1 MISIITDANNYSKN
15 VTLLNQ
21 NKPME
26 ADTKI
31 SIAIIEDD
39 IIHYKLMK
47 QYLPDDRY
55 DVMWYQTGN
64 DFLKTVENL
73 PEIVTLDHKL
83 PDMSGLDILRK
94 IHDQQSYCN
103 VVYFSGQEEVAVVV
117 EAYKLGAKYYIIKN
131 QSSFVEFEN
140 AIKNIVQNI
149 QLKKEVEQLRN
160 LVVRREKYTAIIG
173 ESPEI
178 LKVLKLIQKVENSD
192 FLTLIT
198 GESGTGK
205 ELVAQAI
212 HYNSQRSK
220 KPFVA
225 VNVSAIPSDL
235 VESELFG
242 HEKGAFTGADSRRI
256 GKFEE
261 ADNGTIFL
269 DEIGDMDLSL
279 QTKLLRVLQEKKITR
294 LGSNKEIS
302 VNIRVLL
309 ATNRNLG
316 KMVKDGQFREDLY
329 YRVQG
334 FLIHLPPLR
343 ERGNDL
349 IVLANYFITEFCK
362 ANKISQKCLRREA
375 YKMLMQH
382 SWPGNVRELKSVIER
397 AILISDTNEITEDDL
412 LFSDF

>member
-1 MISIITDANNYSKN
+1 MDTDVRISIS
-15 VTLLNQ
+15 
-21 NKPME
+21 
-26 ADTKI
+26 
-31 SIAIIEDD
+31 IIEDD

-47 QYLPDDRY
+47 KYLSEDKFNIA
-55 DVMWYQTGN
+55 WYQNGQ
-64 DFLKTVENL
+64 DFLNATDPL
-73 PEIVTLDHKL
+73 PEILTLDHNL

-94 IHDQQSYCN
+94 IHEQSSECN
-103 VVYFSGQEEVAVVV
+103 VIFFSGQEDVSVVV
-117 EAYKLGAKYYIIKN
+117 ESYKLGAKYYIIKN
-131 QSSFVEFEN
+131 QSAFIEFEN
-140 AIKNIVQNI
+140 AIRNLEQTI
-149 QLKKEVEQLRN
+149 QLKHEVEQLRS
-160 LVVRREKYTAIIG
+160 LVVKREKYRAIIG
-173 ESPEI
+173 ESSEI
-178 LKVLKLIQKVENSD
+178 IKVLRLIQKVENSD
-192 FLTLIT
+192 LLTLIT

-212 HYNSQRSK
+212 HYNSYRSK
-220 KPFVA
+220 KPFIA
-225 VNVSAIPSDL
+225 VNVSAIPSEL

-242 HEKGAFTGADSRRI
+242 HEKGAFTGADTKRI

-261 ADNGTIFL
+261 ADGGTIFL

-294 LGSNKEIS
+294 LGSNKETA

-343 ERGNDL
+343 ERGNDIL
-349 IVLANYFITEFCK
+349 ILTNFFMKEFCSN
-362 ANKISQKCLRREA
+362 NKIPIKSLNKDA
-375 YKMLMQH
+375 IKKLMQH
-382 SWPGNVRELKSVIER
+382 RWPGNVRELKALIER
-397 AILISDTNEITEDDL
+397 GILISDTAEITDDDL

>member
-1 MISIITDANNYSKN
+1 MDIDR
-15 VTLLNQ
+15 
-21 NKPME
+21 
-26 ADTKI
+26 KI
-31 SIAIIEDD
+31 SIAIVEDD
-39 IIHYKLMK
+39 VIHYKLMK
-47 QYLPDDRY
+47 QKLDEDKYE
-55 DVMWYQTGN
+55 VAWYQNGN
-64 DFLKTVENL
+64 EFLKTLDNL
-73 PEIVTLDHKL
+73 PDIITLDHRL
-83 PDMSGLDILRK
+83 PDISGLDILKK
-94 IHDQQSYCN
+94 IHNLNSDCN
-103 VVYFSGQEEVAVVV
+103 IIYFSGQDDVAVVV
-117 EAYKLGAKYYIIKN
+117 EAYKLGAKYYIIKD
-131 QSSFVEFEN
+131 QSAFVEFEN
-140 AIKNIVQNI
+140 AVKNIELTI
-149 QLKKEVEQLRN
+149 SLKLEVEHLRT
-160 LVVRREKYTAIIG
+160 LVVRREKYSAIIG
-173 ESPEI
+173 ESHEI

-220 KPFVA
+220 KSFIA

-242 HEKGAFTGADSRRI
+242 HEKGAFTGADSKRI

-261 ADNGTIFL
+261 ADGGTIFL
-269 DEIGDMDLSL
+269 DEIGDMDMTL

-294 LGSNKEIS
+294 LGSNKEIP

-316 KMVKDGQFREDLY
+316 KMVKEGQFREDLY

-349 IVLANYFITEFCK
+349 IVLANYFISEFCK
-362 ANKISQKCLRREA
+362 SNKMQQKTLSRDA
-375 YKMLMQH
+375 YKQLMQH
-382 SWPGNVRELKSVIER
+382 SWPGNVRELKAVVER
-397 AILISDTNEITEDDL
+397 AVLISDTNEISPEDL

>member
-1 MISIITDANNYSKN
+1 METD
-15 VTLLNQ
+15 
-21 NKPME
+21 P
-26 ADTKI
+26 KI
-31 SIAIIEDD
+31 SIAILEDD

-64 DFLKTVENL
+64 DFLKTIENL
-73 PEIVTLDHKL
+73 PNIVTLDHKL
-83 PDMSGLDILRK
+83 PDMSGLDILKK
-94 IHDQQSYCN
+94 IHEQKNDCN
-103 VVYFSGQEEVAVVV
+103 IIYFSGQEDVAVVV
-117 EAYKLGAKYYIIKN
+117 EAYKLGAKYYIIKH
-131 QSSFVEFEN
+131 QSAFVEFEN
-140 AIKNIVQNI
+140 AVKNIEQTIN
-149 QLKKEVEQLRN
+149 LKKEVEQLRN

-192 FLTLIT
+192 LLTLIT

-212 HYNSQRSK
+212 HYNSHRSK

-294 LGSNKEIS
+294 LGSNKETP

-316 KMVKDGQFREDLY
+316 KMVKDGTFREDLY

-349 IVLANYFITEFCK
+349 IVLTNYFITEFCK
-362 ANKISQKCLRREA
+362 ANKIPQKCLNRET
-375 YKMLMQH
+375 YKRLMQH
-382 SWPGNVRELKSVIER
+382 SWPGNIRELKAVIER